1 MFLKS
6 AFSFQ
11 SVSGMFVINE
21 VIALIKPQ
29 FSIVIASRGV

>member
-1 MFLKS
+1 
-6 AFSFQ
+6 
-11 SVSGMFVINE
+11 MFVINE